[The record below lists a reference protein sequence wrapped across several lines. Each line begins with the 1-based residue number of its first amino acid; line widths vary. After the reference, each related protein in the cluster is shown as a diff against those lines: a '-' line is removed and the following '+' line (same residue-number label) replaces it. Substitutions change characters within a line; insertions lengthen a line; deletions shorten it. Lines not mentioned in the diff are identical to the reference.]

1 MSPEEKFNR
10 LLRFLSGEDERPN
23 WMHQQSGWG
32 LSGPLYT
39 NTVDHNN
46 NPVKLAIDHFDRAAV
61 FTVQLGLNLGDGG
74 FPVQCEAEIV
84 WSLNGQPIRR
94 VVSVSQG
101 CSISGVTES
110 IAVKLYDVTP
120 IIPGIGPSPTPPSFN
135 KYIALASV
143 APGSR
148 AATTLPPF
156 LRAWSQTQTVDASGS
171 TALAVRNNA
180 GVVGFRLS
188 VWATGIAGATVTMT
202 DSNGTIYDQYVVPPG
217 QNNEFVPLA
226 PGTTM
231 VVITNNDAA
240 NPIYLSGQ
248 WAIDG

>member
-1 MSPEEKFNR
+1 MSPEEMVNR
-10 LLRFLSGEDERPN
+10 LLRFLSGEDARPS
-23 WMHQQSGWG
+23 WMHQQSGFG

-39 NTVDHNN
+39 YTGDHNS
-46 NPVKLAIDHFDRAAV
+46 NPIKVAVDKFDRAAV

-74 FPVQCEAEIV
+74 FPVQCEAEII

-110 IAVKLYDVTP
+110 IGIKIYDVTP
-120 IIPGIGPSPTPPSFN
+120 VIRGGVNTPQEYF
-135 KYIALASV
+135 ALGSV
-143 APGSR
+143 APGPR

-156 LRAWSQTQTVDASGS
+156 LRAWSQTQAIAAAGT

-188 VWATGIAGATVTMT
+188 VWAEGIAGATVTMT
-202 DSNGTIYDQYVVPPG
+202 DSNGTVYDQYVVPPG
-217 QNNEFVPLA
+217 LNNEFVPLA

>member
-23 WMHQQSGWG
+23 WMHQQSGWALG
-32 LSGPLYT
+32 GPLYT
-39 NTVDHNN
+39 NTGDPNN
-46 NPVKLAIDHFDRAAV
+46 NPVKLAVDKFDRAAV

-84 WSLNGQPIRR
+84 WSINSQPIRR

-101 CSISGVTES
+101 CSITGVTES
-110 IAVKLYDVTP
+110 INIKLYDVTP
-120 IIPGIGPSPTPPSFN
+120 LIFSQGSVPSLHQYVVFG
-135 KYIALASV
+135 SV

-156 LRAWSQTQTVDASGS
+156 LRAWPTTQSLAAAGS

-217 QNNEFVPLA
+217 VNNEFVPLA